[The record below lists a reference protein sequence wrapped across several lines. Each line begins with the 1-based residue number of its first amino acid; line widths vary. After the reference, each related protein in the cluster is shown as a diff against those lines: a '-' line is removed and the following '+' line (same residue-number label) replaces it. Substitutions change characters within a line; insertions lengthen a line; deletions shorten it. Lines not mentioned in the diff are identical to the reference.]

1 MAAIDVGS
9 KALGRVIRI
18 NVTDDSVPTVI
29 EMGFDRLVVERS
41 VNLGVTYTEVTLPID
56 RPVLEK
62 GKITYSWIDR
72 SGAPAYLY
80 RTRYLDS
87 RRYENLIAAGTPAA
101 TAFEDATSDPSDPIE
116 GVGLATQCILTV
128 DQLKQRY
135 LFGVDFRDD
144 AGRFL
149 DDRTFQFYILQAI
162 EWFEH
167 QLDIKLLETTFVE
180 KQDYNINDYQAYNF
194 IQLDNY
200 PVISVEEFNVQYP
213 TGQTVVN
220 YPAEWIRLDK
230 EHGHIRVVPTA
241 GTLSEILIGQGGSY
255 LPAIYNGLHT
265 LPHLFEIRYTAG
277 FEDCRVPANILDLI
291 GMFASLGPFNIF
303 GDLIAGAGIA
313 NVSLSIDGLSQSVG
327 TTSSATNA
335 GYGARIIQYLK
346 QIKEQIPVL
355 RRYYK
360 GIRMAVA

>member
-1 MAAIDVGS
+1 MGLEVEIGS

-18 NVTDDSVPTVI
+18 SVSDPDINSVI
-29 EMGFDRLVVERS
+29 GMGFDRLVIERS
-41 VNLGVTYTEVTLPID
+41 TNLGISYAEITLPVD

-62 GKITYSWIDR
+62 DKLSYTWIDR
-72 SGAPAYLY
+72 MGAPAYLY
-80 RTRYLDS
+80 RTRYLDT
-87 RRYENLIAAGTPAA
+87 RRLAAGESFA
-101 TAFEDATSDPSDPIE
+101 DATSDPSDPIE

-128 DQLKQRY
+128 EQLKQRY

-144 AGRFL
+144 TGKFL
-149 DDRTFQFYILQAI
+149 DDSVFQHYIMSAI

-167 QLDIKLLETTFVE
+167 ELDIKLLETTIVE
-180 KQDYNINDYQAYNF
+180 KQDYYASDYQAYNF
-194 IQLDNY
+194 LQLDNY
-200 PVISVEEFNVQYP
+200 PVISVDEFNVQYP

-220 YPAEWIRLDK
+220 YPAEWLRIDK
-230 EHGHIRVVPTA
+230 VKGHLRVVPTA
-241 GTLSEILIGQGGSY
+241 GTLSEILIGAGGSY
-255 LPAIYNGLHT
+255 LPAIYNGLGT
-265 LPHLFEIRYTAG
+265 LPDLFEIRYTAG
-277 FEDCRVPANILDLI
+277 FEDCRIPANILDLI

-313 NVSLSIDGLSQSVG
+313 NVSLSIDGLSQSIG

-335 GYGARIIQYLK
+335 GYGSRIIQYLK
-346 QIKEQIPVL
+346 QIKEQIPML

>member
-1 MAAIDVGS
+1 MGAIDVGS

-18 NVTDDSVPTVI
+18 SVTDDSIPTVI

-41 VNLGVTYTEVTLPID
+41 TNLGVSWSEVTLPVD
-56 RPVLEK
+56 RPILEA

-72 SGAPAYLY
+72 MGAPAYLY
-80 RTRYLDS
+80 RTRYLDTK
-87 RRYENLIAAGTPAA
+87 RLAAGES
-101 TAFEDATSDPSDPIE
+101 FDDATGEPSDPIE
-116 GVGLATQCILTV
+116 GAGLATQCILTV

-135 LFGVDFRDD
+135 LFGVDFRNDNGD
-144 AGRFL
+144 FL
-149 DDRTFQFYILQAI
+149 DDRTFQFYILSAI

-167 QLDIKLLETTFVE
+167 QLDIKLLETTIVE
-180 KQDYNINDYQAYNF
+180 KQDYNVNDYQAYNF

-255 LPAIYNGLHT
+255 LPAIYNGLQS

-313 NVSLSIDGLSQSVG
+313 NVSLSIDGLSQSIG

-335 GYGARIIQYLK
+335 GYGSRIIQYLK